1 MKNTHE
7 NLRDKLTSLIIN
19 ISHELNNNI
28 SLENQEISSL
38 DELAETLDEYLDL
51 RSIESGGSST
61 SVH

>member
-1 MKNTHE
+1 MKNKYD

-19 ISHELNNNI
+19 LSHELNNNI
-28 SLENQEISSL
+28 SLEDQEISSL

-51 RSIESGGSST
+51 RSIESDGSSI